1 MSVNHPGDE
10 SDWNQVIFVF
20 CFYFGLKAG
29 GGLLGAVFGLSA
41 PMAYCI
47 AALVG
52 SLLAYPAYF
61 CGRPYPWAD
70 EDEPWT
76 FRRYLPFSLIGS
88 IVVFFIAA
96 LIQI

>member
-1 MSVNHPGDE
+1 MNNNNPDDE
-10 SDWNQVIFVF
+10 GGWSDAIFVF

-29 GGLLGAVFGLSA
+29 GGLLSHVFGLTP

-47 AALVG
+47 AALVC

-61 CGRPYPWAD
+61 CGRPYPWD
-70 EDEPWT
+70 GQQRPWT

-88 IVVFFIAA
+88 ILAFFLAA
-96 LIQI
+96 LIEF